1 MPFFFK
7 FLDFDVTSNF
17 CLLIGLRLCQAIF
30 LTSNMAHPDEYWQVT
45 QVAYRFVYG
54 DPKNG
59 YDVDL
64 PWEYHDDYR
73 LRNTIYPLFH
83 VGPMMM
89 LKTFGLD
96 TNFAIRVCPYVVHS
110 FFVLIGDSY
119 LWRVGKSTVG
129 KTATQIAFIF
139 YLTNRVQNS
148 IIVRCFT
155 NGVEEILSIVAFS
168 YYQRVDNKLSLNT
181 MIFTGLVSL

>member
-1 MPFFFK
+1 
-7 FLDFDVTSNF
+7 
-17 CLLIGLRLCQAIF
+17 
-30 LTSNMAHPDEYWQVT
+30 
-45 QVAYRFVYG
+45 
-54 DPKNG
+54 
-59 YDVDL
+59 
-64 PWEYHDDYR
+64 
-73 LRNTIYPLFH
+73 
-83 VGPMMM
+83 
-89 LKTFGLD
+89 
-96 TNFAIRVCPYVVHS
+96 VVHS

-168 YYQRVDNKLSLNT
+168 YYQRVGNKLSLNT